1 MSTDTDAESNDARPE
16 DTTEPRAPAD
26 EELPRAFLL
35 EASGEVTRLT
45 ERADGITER
54 EPVDVAI
61 SRRLE
66 TLGAV
71 DRYYA
76 IRDRREWKRAALNH
90 ALEALDEEP
99 AVRYCIDDDQLEAWT
114 IQVDAR
120 ADAYR
125 GLVETLEELAA
136 NTGRLERELSNYAE
150 SLHRGH
156 TNPDDVVA
164 NIAQDCKRSEL
175 FGAGAAIA
183 ELVQAHSNRED
194 VAGYAEALA
203 ERLQDT
209 EGDEVS
215 DR

>member
-1 MSTDTDAESNDARPE
+1 MSTDTDAEATDVQA
-16 DTTEPRAPAD
+16 DTGSEPRAPAD
-26 EELPRAFLL
+26 EPLPRAFLL

-76 IRDRREWKRAALNH
+76 IRDRREWKRAAVTH
-90 ALEALDEEP
+90 ALKPLDEEP
-99 AVRYCIDDDQLEAWT
+99 AVRYCIDDAQLDEWT

-120 ADAYR
+120 ADAYH
-125 GLVETLEELAA
+125 GLAETLEALAA
-136 NTGRLERELSNYAE
+136 NTGALERELSNYAE

-156 TNPDDVVA
+156 TDPDDVAA

-203 ERLQDT
+203 EELQDT
-209 EGDEVS
+209 EA